1 MSPTPPSV
9 TRNRI
14 DWAGLGWLF
23 LFFWFFSG
31 ITQLLLLTSGN
42 SGFSGF
48 RNEIGRAHV

>member
-23 LFFWFFSG
+23 
-31 ITQLLLLTSGN
+31 
-42 SGFSGF
+42 
-48 RNEIGRAHV
+48 